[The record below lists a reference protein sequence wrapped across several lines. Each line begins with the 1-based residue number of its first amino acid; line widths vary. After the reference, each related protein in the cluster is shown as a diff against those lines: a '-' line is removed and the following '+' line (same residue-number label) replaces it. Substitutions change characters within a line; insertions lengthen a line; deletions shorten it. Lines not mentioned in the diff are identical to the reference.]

1 MDTILTD
8 SEEVH
13 KIIETHPLHPMCE
26 WHPPTISTDDRRDL
40 FVNVICKLYSKIY
53 NNSIVI

>member
-26 WHPPTISTDDRRDL
+26 WHPPTFSTDDRRDL
-40 FVNVICKLYSKIY
+40 FVNVKYYI
-53 NNSIVI
+53 